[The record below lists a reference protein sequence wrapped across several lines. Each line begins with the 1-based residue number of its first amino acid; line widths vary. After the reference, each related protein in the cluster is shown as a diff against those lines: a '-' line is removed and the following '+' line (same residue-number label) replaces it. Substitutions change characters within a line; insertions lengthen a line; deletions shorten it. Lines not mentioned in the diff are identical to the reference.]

1 MKIYT
6 VGSISG
12 LTKEQVEE
20 YFTGTKRFLESLG
33 YTVFN
38 PMSGKGQ
45 LRVDKI
51 YRAKDYRHP
60 VATNRAIIGRDR
72 WMVGQA
78 DIIYANFANSQM
90 ASIGSM
96 FELAWGYELRK
107 HIIAVVP
114 KENIHQHAFVLQACD
129 IIFETE
135 AEAIEYLKDLIKSI
149 EGCSNENEI
158 EHLARTY

>member
-6 VGSISG
+6 AGSISG
-12 LTKEQVEE
+12 LTKEEVEA
-20 YFTGTKRFLESLG
+20 YFTGLKNFFESLG
-33 YTVFN
+33 YTVLN

-78 DIIYANFANSQM
+78 DVIYTNLTNSPM
-90 ASIGSM
+90 ASIGTM
-96 FELAWGYELRK
+96 YELAWGYELKK
-107 HIIAVVP
+107 HIVAVIP
-114 KENIHQHAFVLQACD
+114 EDNIHQHAFVLQSCD
-129 IIFETE
+129 IVFETE
-135 AEAIEYLKDLIKSI
+135 EEAKEYLKDLIESI
-149 EGCSNENEI
+149 EGKFIESPI

>member
-20 YFTGTKRFLESLG
+20 YFTGSKHYFESLG

-78 DIIYANFANSQM
+78 DVIYANFSNSQM

-96 FELAWGYELRK
+96 FELAWAYELKK
-107 HIIAVVP
+107 HIVAVIP

-135 AEAIEYLKDLIKSI
+135 EEAKEYLKDLIESI
-149 EGCSNENEI
+149 EGEVIKSYI
-158 EHLARTY
+158 EYIAERI

>member
-12 LTKEQVEE
+12 LTIEQVEN
-20 YFTGTKRFLESLG
+20 YFSQTKALLESFG
-33 YTVFN
+33 YVVFN
-38 PMSGKGQ
+38 PMTGKGR

-51 YRAKDYRHP
+51 YRAKDNRHP

-78 DIIYANFANSQM
+78 DIIYANFTNSEM

-96 FELAWGYELRK
+96 FELAWGYDLKK
-107 HIIAVVP
+107 HIVAVLP
-114 KENIHQHAFVLQACD
+114 KDNIHQHAFVLQACD

-135 AEAIEYLKDLIKSI
+135 DEALKYLKDLIESI
-149 EGCSNENEI
+149 EGEFIKSDI
-158 EHLARTY
+158 EYMKGWR